1 MDAKAPTSA
10 DPGRPAW
17 VAPFFA
23 VVFGMLML
31 QMSNL
36 GFSPLLPD
44 IQSTFGISYGQL
56 GLFTGIY
63 GLIGI
68 ILSVPAGLLARRY
81 GEKAILLGGLVLV
94 AAGLAVLALAPD
106 FAVALTGRG
115 LWLAGY
121 RLAFVCVM
129 MAVAL
134 TAPARLKGAT
144 MGIVGAVSA
153 FASVIGAPFG
163 SEIGKALGWRSGIWG
178 YAALAVVGAAV
189 FALFYKRDPGADVP
203 APHGSSPGRTGA
215 RPAHKTPVVWVM
227 AAGIGLLNMGGF
239 TITFFVPSVAK
250 GVFHLSST
258 DAALMI
264 SSAYFVAIFG
274 NLLSGYVADRMDRI
288 TLLVWISST
297 LIFAAL
303 ALNSANLVLF
313 RIAVIA
319 VVALGHAATNQGYAT
334 VGAVLKGRETGPAM
348 GIVSLGSGVYA
359 YLGPQMLGLLRD
371 WTGAFSAGFYMLA
384 GASAFG
390 VALLLALKRIERRR
404 AAAPVVAGAA

>member
-1 MDAKAPTSA
+1 MDAMTSSPA
-10 DPGRPAW
+10 KSGRSAW
-17 VAPFFA
+17 IASFFA
-23 VVFGMLML
+23 VVFAMLML

-44 IQSTFGISYGQL
+44 IQSTFKITYGQV

-68 ILSVPAGLLARRY
+68 VLSVPAGLMARRH
-81 GEKAILLGGLVLV
+81 GEKPILLLGLLIV
-94 AAGLAVLALAPD
+94 AAGLAVLALAPN

-129 MAVAL
+129 IAVAL
-134 TAPARLKGAT
+134 TAPAKLKGST
-144 MGIVGAVSA
+144 MGVVGAVSA

-178 YAALAVVGAAV
+178 YAGLAVIGAAV
-189 FALFYKRDPGADVP
+189 FALLYRRDPGGEALASHRASP
-203 APHGSSPGRTGA
+203 AQAGS
-215 RPAHKTPVVWVM
+215 RPAHKVALVWVM
-227 AAGIGLLNMGGF
+227 AAGLGLLNMGGF
-239 TITFFVPSVAK
+239 TITFFVPSVVK
-250 GVFHLSST
+250 DVFHLGPR

-264 SSAYFVAIFG
+264 SSAYFATIFG
-274 NLLSGYVADRMDRI
+274 NVLCGYMADRVDRI
-288 TLLVWISST
+288 NLLIGIGSL

-303 ALNSANLVLF
+303 GLNSANLLVF

-319 VVALGHAATNQGYAT
+319 MVALGHAATNQGYAA
-334 VGAVLKGRETGPAM
+334 VGAALKGRETGAAM
-348 GIVSLGSGVYA
+348 GLVSLGSGVYA

-371 WTGAFSAGFYMLA
+371 WTGYFSAGFHMVA
-384 GASAFG
+384 GASAAG
-390 VALLLALKRIERRR
+390 VTLLLVLKGIDGPRPDPL
-404 AAAPVVAGAA
+404 APEDA

>member
-1 MDAKAPTSA
+1 MDAKTFNLA
-10 DPGRPAW
+10 DPGRSAW
-17 VAPFFA
+17 IAPFFA

-44 IQSTFGISYGQL
+44 IQSTFKITYGQL

-63 GLIGI
+63 GLVGI
-68 ILSVPAGLLARRY
+68 ALSVPAGLLARRH
-81 GEKAILLGGLVLV
+81 GEKAVLLIGLLVV
-94 AAGLAVLALAPD
+94 AAGLATLALAPD
-106 FAVALTGRG
+106 FAVALTGRA

-134 TAPARLKGAT
+134 TAPAKLKGST

-178 YAALAVVGAAV
+178 YAGLAVIGATV
-189 FALFYKRDPGADVP
+189 FAVLYKRDPGAEAP
-203 APHGSSPGRTGA
+203 APHGPSPVRGGS

-250 GVFHLSST
+250 GIFHLGST

-274 NLLSGYVADRMDRI
+274 NLLCGYLADRVDRI
-288 TLLVWISST
+288 NLLIGISCLLV
-297 LIFAAL
+297 LAAP
-303 ALNSANLVLF
+303 ALNSTNLLIF

-334 VGAVLKGRETGPAM
+334 VGAVLKGRETGTAM

-359 YLGPQMLGLLRD
+359 YMGPQMLGLLRD
-371 WTGAFSAGFYMLA
+371 WTGGFSAGFWMLA
-384 GASAFG
+384 GASLVG
-390 VALLLALKRIERRR
+390 VVLLLALKVIEKRR
-404 AAAPVVAGAA
+404 AATLAAVERA